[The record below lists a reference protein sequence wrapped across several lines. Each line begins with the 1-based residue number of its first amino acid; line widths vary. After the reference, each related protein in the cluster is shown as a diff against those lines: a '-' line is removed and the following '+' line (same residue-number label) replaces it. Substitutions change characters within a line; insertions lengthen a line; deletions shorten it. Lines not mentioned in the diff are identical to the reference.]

1 MAGWFTAAG
10 SDGATPKRMK
20 LMEDLAEKRASS
32 GKRSHELTTKLAEQ
46 RDDAVRQLEEE
57 WHQHAQSHPE
67 SSKPPEAPQL
77 PQPSHE
83 LDEAAASLYPF
94 LQRRLEEF
102 KAEAAKREEMLA
114 GLDKYLFKYIFKGA
128 DSASAAIYALRRI
141 PDHLGHF
148 QDYRYLSAEAFWRL
162 EEVHV
167 LQRDMI
173 SALECQLREREL
185 ELERRTIECRAIE
198 RRADELERRLQGRD
212 ALKTAP
218 ESLEINGIAVSAT
231 GPIHCATAD
240 VTATAIA
247 TAAAN
252 GVTAANGA
260 TAAKVATAANAAETS
275 EDEWAERWRIDKLR
289 TLHGHCPLWE
299 WS

>member
-1 MAGWFTAAG
+1 MAGWFCAAG
-10 SDGATPKRMK
+10 SEGATPKRMK

-67 SSKPPEAPQL
+67 SSKPPEVPQL
-77 PQPSHE
+77 PQPSHQ
-83 LDEAAASLYPF
+83 LDEAAAALFPF

-114 GLDKYLFKYIFKGA
+114 GLDKYLVKYFFKGA
-128 DSASAAIYALRRI
+128 DSASAAITAIRRI

-198 RRADELERRLQGRD
+198 RRADELERRLLGRD

-218 ESLEINGIAVSAT
+218 ESLEIDGIAVSAT
-231 GPIHCATAD
+231 GPINCATAD
-240 VTATAIA
+240 VTATA
-247 TAAAN
+247 TA
-252 GVTAANGA
+252 TAANGA

-289 TLHGHCPLWE
+289 ALHGHCPLWE